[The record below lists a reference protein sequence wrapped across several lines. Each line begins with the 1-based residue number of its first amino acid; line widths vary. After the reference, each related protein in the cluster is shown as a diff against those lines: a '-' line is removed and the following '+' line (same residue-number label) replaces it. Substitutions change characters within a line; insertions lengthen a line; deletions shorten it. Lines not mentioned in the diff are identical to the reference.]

1 MSLDIYGTGGEEEKL
16 KQLIEENN
24 AQEYIRLM
32 GHHDLSEVY
41 MNYEGY
47 ISASTSEGFGLTLL
61 EAVASG
67 LAMIGFDVPYGN
79 PTFIQNG
86 ENGVLIPKSAL
97 ETVPQTI
104 EALTNA
110 IVEVFEKESLD
121 SIHEVSYEKA
131 SEYLSDKI
139 ALRWKQLIEEVLK

>member
-1 MSLDIYGTGGEEEKL
+1 
-16 KQLIEENN
+16 
-24 AQEYIRLM
+24 
-32 GHHDLSEVY
+32 
-41 MNYEGY
+41 
-47 ISASTSEGFGLTLL
+47 
-61 EAVASG
+61 
-67 LAMIGFDVPYGN
+67 MIGFDVPYGN

-86 ENGVLIPKSAL
+86 ENGVLIPKSVL